1 LLTFHTMLRD
11 GSRNRARSGLQQSYG
26 DHNRLLMLGLDKL
39 VEGDLDWYRARLDPA
54 DPVSDDALQR
64 CFDAVA
70 ALGLSRDVLVALW
83 LGAALH
89 DCGMLCGHGAYVDVE
104 DGVVLGRP
112 IIEALA
118 PPPLVD
124 LATVVLHHHDYVKGV
139 FLGEVPAAL
148 VADDVTVLPPEQRAL
163 ALVGLGCVQ
172 VAGAASLGEG
182 RLGALRVEI
191 FDRCCDGTALDDR
204 SSSTRLV
211 RLLGGPSPS
220 DPVLDR
226 LLESAAVH
234 GWQRVSGDLTPDER
248 AALLAD
254 VASQWAASGADHV
267 VFGDDSGTVPRIETT
282 LSGVTVL
289 VLGR

>member
-1 LLTFHTMLRD
+1 
-11 GSRNRARSGLQQSYG
+11 
-26 DHNRLLMLGLDKL
+26 
-39 VEGDLDWYRARLDPA
+39 
-54 DPVSDDALQR
+54 
-64 CFDAVA
+64 
-70 ALGLSRDVLVALW
+70 
-83 LGAALH
+83 
-89 DCGMLCGHGAYVDVE
+89 MLCGHGAYVDVE
-104 DGVVLGRP
+104 DGVVLSRP

-148 VADDVTVLPPEQRAL
+148 VADDVATLPPEQRAL

-204 SSSTRLV
+204 STSTRLA
-211 RLLGGPSPS
+211 RLLGEAARP
-220 DPVLDR
+220 DPTLDR
-226 LLESAAVH
+226 FLESAAVH
-234 GWQRVSGDLTPDER
+234 AWQRVTADLAPTER
-248 AALLAD
+248 AARLAD

-267 VFGDDSGTVPRIETT
+267 VFGADDDDGAGAAPEVETT